1 MESDVHEDFGSVRS
15 LLREFRA
22 AHDLEGKK
30 MQADINSEIDFDEL
44 DTLVSEALPAVRR
57 VTNARAGVYRAAL
70 ADSELAPSGTLFWR
84 LVRNTGPQVLSD
96 ALSLVICGVI
106 AEILIRLTTR
116 QGALHWQFAA
126 IAALPLIG
134 AYWLGGLYSGI
145 GVHPVTEL
153 REVFQL
159 NTIAF
164 SAAAI
169 GTLLLPPV
177 PLWCFVA
184 WMVSIALVP
193 LSRGFMRRWCAR
205 RTWWGHPMLIISSG
219 GKVDAVA
226 DVLLRA
232 PASGLRPIMVTDP
245 SNECRSSIL
254 PVENNPAAVERFVRQ
269 NAIRHA
275 VMWLPDL
282 PNSQVPVMVDRYSRM
297 IPHLLLASDSSA
309 LPSLWHSNRSMGW
322 FAGMELRNGRMLAG
336 LQFIKRSVDIVVSA
350 AALLLSGPL
359 LVLIALSVR
368 LTSPGPIFFSHVR
381 IGAGGRRFAAWKF
394 RTMYTNGKELLD
406 KHLDSDPAALA
417 EWLRDQK
424 LRNDPRVTPLGKY
437 LRKWSL
443 DELPQ
448 IWNVLH
454 GDMSI
459 VGPRPIVNDEI
470 IRYGDVFELY
480 TSVKP
485 GITGLWQVS
494 GRNNTT
500 YEERVRFDAYYVLNW
515 SPWLDVYI
523 LIKTVVTIIRRTG
536 AY

>member
-1 MESDVHEDFGSVRS
+1 
-15 LLREFRA
+15 
-22 AHDLEGKK
+22 
-30 MQADINSEIDFDEL
+30 
-44 DTLVSEALPAVRR
+44 
-57 VTNARAGVYRAAL
+57 
-70 ADSELAPSGTLFWR
+70 
-84 LVRNTGPQVLSD
+84 
-96 ALSLVICGVI
+96 
-106 AEILIRLTTR
+106 
-116 QGALHWQFAA
+116 
-126 IAALPLIG
+126 
-134 AYWLGGLYSGI
+134 
-145 GVHPVTEL
+145 
-153 REVFQL
+153 
-159 NTIAF
+159 
-164 SAAAI
+164 
-169 GTLLLPPV
+169 
-177 PLWCFVA
+177 
-184 WMVSIALVP
+184 
-193 LSRGFMRRWCAR
+193 
-205 RTWWGHPMLIISSG
+205 
-219 GKVDAVA
+219 
-226 DVLLRA
+226 
-232 PASGLRPIMVTDP
+232 
-245 SNECRSSIL
+245 
-254 PVENNPAAVERFVRQ
+254 VENNPAAVERFVRQ